1 MSVHSIVPDLE
12 AARRAA
18 GAGAN
23 VLRLAAGRST
33 AATIAAGRGMR
44 QLGTPFYVVD
54 DLDAALELGADG
66 LSLERRPERGEAAR
80 ALGLSIGGPA
90 AVLDGLTADAA
101 YLEAVRVKRRGRSE
115 GAWLAEL
122 SSLCADAPAPIIVR
136 RAIDPERAAACI
148 AAGAAGIAVA
158 GPPADRQLRAAVDR
172 ALAARAAERRA
183 RRWYLLRQ
191 R

>member
-1 MSVHSIVPDLE
+1 
-12 AARRAA
+12 
-18 GAGAN
+18 
-23 VLRLAAGRST
+23 
-33 AATIAAGRGMR
+33 MR

-136 RAIDPERAAACI
+136 GAIDPERAAACI

>member
-1 MSVHSIVPDLE
+1 VSVHSIVPDLE
-12 AARRAA
+12 GARRAA
-18 GAGAN
+18 GAGAS

-33 AATIAAGRGMR
+33 AATIAAGRGLR
-44 QLGTPFYVVD
+44 ELGTPFYVVD

-136 RAIDPERAAACI
+136 GAIDPERAAACI